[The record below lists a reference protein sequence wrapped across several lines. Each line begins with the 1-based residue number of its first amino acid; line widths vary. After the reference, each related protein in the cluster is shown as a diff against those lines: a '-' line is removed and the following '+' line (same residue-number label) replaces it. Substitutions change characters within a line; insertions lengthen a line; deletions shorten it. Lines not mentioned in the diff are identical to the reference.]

1 MRHLELADDAGGSG
15 EIDILISADLCW
27 LLVDREFKKIQ
38 DSGLV
43 TIRSKFGWLVSRPVS
58 RVGSEVGFI
67 KRCLSTTLCL
77 QIFSEAECKLNEK
90 VRKLWDLYS
99 TEIRDDELSDFE
111 KHASKTAFKVG
122 KCKVDLLLK

>member
-1 MRHLELADDAGGSG
+1 MADDAGGSG

-77 QIFSEAECKLNEK
+77 QIFSEAECKLNGRLENFGIYILQRF
-90 VRKLWDLYS
+90 VMMSLLILRSMRAKLRL
-99 TEIRDDELSDFE
+99 R
-111 KHASKTAFKVG
+111 
-122 KCKVDLLLK
+122 

>member
-1 MRHLELADDAGGSG
+1 MFCIAVKNSFLRNLELADDAGGSG

-27 LLVDREFKKIQ
+27 LLVDGEFKKIQ

-77 QIFSEAECKLNEK
+77 QIFSEAECNFFFF
-90 VRKLWDLYS
+90 LY
-99 TEIRDDELSDFE
+99 
-111 KHASKTAFKVG
+111 
-122 KCKVDLLLK
+122 